1 MRHMNKNRIRI
12 IKSGIESKGK
22 IVYWMSRDLRVNDNW
37 ALIYARLLSG
47 KNQTG
52 LSVVFTL
59 VNNFLGATERQYH
72 FMLEGLKEVE
82 INLRKLNIPFYLL
95 MGEPDEVLPKFLTK
109 HKISSLVTDF
119 EPLKI
124 KRKWKK
130 NIADKI
136 SIPFYEVDAHN
147 IVPCLYV
154 SQKEEFAAYT
164 IRPKIQ
170 KLLPEFLDEFPIIEP
185 VDENDLSNTELI
197 EWDKIYNS
205 LNIDRS
211 VKKVNW
217 LKPGES
223 AAAEM
228 LEKFLSEK
236 IDRYDMDRNN
246 PTLDGQ
252 SNLSPYL
259 HFGQISAQ
267 RIALRVMENY
277 TNSPG
282 AKPFLEEL
290 IVRRELSDNFCFN
303 NPNYDSFDG
312 FKDWAK
318 ESLNKHANDKR
329 DYIYNLDD
337 FENAKTHE
345 DLWNAAQLELTTT
358 GKMHGYMRMYWAKKI
373 LEWSESPQEAM
384 RITIYLNDKYQLDG
398 RDPSGYVGCAWSIGG
413 IHDRAWFERSVYGKI
428 RYMNYNGCKKKFD
441 VDGYIKK
448 YLPDI

>member
-1 MRHMNKNRIRI
+1 MNKNRIRI
-12 IKSGIESKGK
+12 LKDGVNMPGT
-22 IVYWMSRDLRVNDNW
+22 IVYWMSRDQRVNDNW
-37 ALIYARLLSG
+37 GLIYARLLAS

-52 LSVVFTL
+52 LSVVFNL
-59 VNNFLGATERQYH
+59 VDNFLGATERQYH

-82 INLRKLNIPFYLL
+82 INLRKLNIPLYLL
-95 MGEPDEVLPKFLTK
+95 IGEPEEVLPTFLAE

-119 EPLKI
+119 DPLKI

-130 NIADKI
+130 DIAENI

-164 IRPKIQ
+164 IRPKIN

-197 EWDKIYNS
+197 NWDKIFNS

-211 VKKVNW
+211 VEKVNW
-217 LKPGES
+217 LEPGES
-223 AAAEM
+223 AAVEM

-236 IDRYDMDRNN
+236 IDRYDIDRNN
-246 PTLDGQ
+246 PTIDGQ

-267 RIALRVMENY
+267 KIALTVKQKFG
-277 TNSPG
+277 NSPI
-282 AKPFLEEL
+282 AASFLEEL
-290 IVRRELSDNFCFN
+290 IVRRELADNFCFFN
-303 NPNYDSFDG
+303 QNYDSHKG

-345 DLWNAAQLELTTT
+345 DLWNAAQLELITT

-384 RITIYLNDKYQLDG
+384 RIAVYLNDKYQLDG
-398 RDPSGYVGCAWSIGG
+398 RDPNGYTGCAWSIGG

-428 RYMNYNGCKKKFD
+428 RYMNYNGCKKKFY
-441 VDGYIKK
+441 VEGYIRKFVNN
-448 YLPDI
+448 

>member
-1 MRHMNKNRIRI
+1 MNKNRIRI
-12 IKSGIESKGK
+12 LKDGVNMPGT
-22 IVYWMSRDLRVNDNW
+22 IVYWMSRDQRVNDNW
-37 ALIYARLLSG
+37 GLIYARLLAS

-82 INLRKLNIPFYLL
+82 INLRKLIIPFYLL
-95 MGEPDEVLPKFLTK
+95 LGEPEEVLPKFLTE
-109 HKISSLVTDF
+109 HEISSLITDF
-119 EPLKI
+119 DPLKI

-130 NIADKI
+130 NITDKI

-164 IRPKIQ
+164 IRPKIN

-185 VDENDLSNTELI
+185 VDENDLSNIELI
-197 EWDKIYNS
+197 NWDKIFNS

-211 VKKVNW
+211 IKKVNW

-236 IDRYDMDRNN
+236 IDRYDAERNN
-246 PTLDGQ
+246 PTIDGQ

-267 RIALRVMENY
+267 KIALTVKQKFG
-277 TNSPG
+277 NSPI
-282 AKPFLEEL
+282 AASFLEEL
-290 IVRRELSDNFCFN
+290 IVRRELADNFCFFN
-303 NPNYDSFDG
+303 QNYDSYEG

-318 ESLNKHANDKR
+318 ESLNKHAADKR
-329 DYIYNLDD
+329 DYIYDLHT

-345 DLWNAAQLELTTT
+345 ALWNAAQLELITT

-384 RITIYLNDKYQLDG
+384 RIAVYLNDKYQLDG
-398 RDPSGYVGCAWSIGG
+398 RDPNGYTGCAWSIGG

-441 VDGYIKK
+441 VGGYIKNFS
-448 YLPDI
+448 PDK